1 VINGFLLINKD
12 SGITSSRVVQIVKK
26 KFNFKKVGHLG
37 TLDPM
42 AEGLLILAINRATKF
57 SSLLL
62 QSNKTYQAEV
72 TLGQQTDTDD
82 AEGEITSTHQVMCHK
97 QEVEEKLL
105 SFLGKS
111 QQLPPA
117 YSALKH
123 KGKPM
128 YKYAREG
135 IQVDKEARTVTIDEI
150 DNISIN
156 LPKVSFDIACSKG
169 TYIRSI
175 ARDLGDR
182 LECGGHLSR
191 LIRTSQEKFLINS
204 AISIDEACEEDIIP
218 LENAFDNLNAIT
230 LNQLDTNAFING
242 VPLKLKIDH
251 SDLLRVYDPSKKFIA
266 IGKNTLQGFKH
277 EYLV

>member
-1 VINGFLLINKD
+1 MINGFLLINKD

-62 QSNKTYQAEV
+62 QSNKTYLAEV

-82 AEGEITSTHQVMCHK
+82 AEGEITSTHQVICHE

-105 SFLGKS
+105 SFLGESK
-111 QQLPPA
+111 QLAPA

-135 IQVDKEARTVTIDEI
+135 IQVDKEARTITIDEI

-156 LPKVSFDIACSKG
+156 LPKVSFNIACSKG

-175 ARDLGDR
+175 ARDLGNQ

-191 LIRTSQEKFLINS
+191 LIRTSQEKFTINS
-204 AISIDEACEEDIIP
+204 AISIDEAREEDIIP
-218 LENAFDNLNAIT
+218 LENAFDNLNTIT

>member
-1 VINGFLLINKD
+1 MINGFLLINKD
-12 SGITSSRVVQIVKK
+12 FGITSSRVVQIVKK

-82 AEGEITSTHQVMCHK
+82 AEGEITSTHQVICHE

-105 SFLGKS
+105 SFLGESK
-111 QQLPPA
+111 QLAPA

-135 IQVDKEARTVTIDEI
+135 IHVDKEARTITIDEI
-150 DNISIN
+150 TNISIN
-156 LPKVSFDIACSKG
+156 LPKVSFSIACSKG

-175 ARDLGDR
+175 ARDLGNQ

-191 LIRTSQEKFLINS
+191 LIRTSQEKFTINS
-204 AISIDEACEEDIIP
+204 AISIDEAREEDIIP
-218 LENAFDNLNAIT
+218 LENAFDNLNTIT
-230 LNQLDTNAFING
+230 LNQLDADAFING

>member
-1 VINGFLLINKD
+1 MINGFLLINKD

-82 AEGEITSTHQVMCHK
+82 AEGEITSTHQVICHE

-105 SFLGKS
+105 SFLGESK
-111 QQLPPA
+111 QLAPA

-135 IQVDKEARTVTIDEI
+135 IHVDKEARTITIDGI
-150 DNISIN
+150 TNISIN

-175 ARDLGDR
+175 ARDLGNQ

-191 LIRTSQEKFLINS
+191 LIRTSQEKFTINS
-204 AISIDEACEEDIIP
+204 AISIDEAREEDIIP
-218 LENAFDNLNAIT
+218 LENAFDNLNTIT
-230 LNQLDTNAFING
+230 LNQLDADAFING

>member
-1 VINGFLLINKD
+1 MINGFLLINKD

-191 LIRTSQEKFLINS
+191 LIRTSQEKFLINN